1 MAKGPRIGRSV
12 VFNWLALAI
21 SIGVAFFLSPFIVH
35 RLGNVAYGVWTLI
48 NSMIAYMGLLDLGMR
63 GAVTRFVS
71 RYHSQGEHLESS
83 RAVSAAF
90 WLRAGIGLVVVS
102 LALILP
108 SVAIAVFHISPE
120 MQMATRWTIGVAG
133 MSFAVTLAFGV
144 FGGVLSALQRFDLLS
159 GVGMLQTLLRATG
172 AVWLLKS
179 GHGIVSLA
187 VWELIVVVIANIALT
202 TLSLRVYRELQILYR
217 PPESAILR
225 QLWGFSSYLLLVNI
239 CGQIVYY
246 TDNVV
251 VGAFVSAGAV
261 TFFTIAGGLIEYA
274 RQVVAALGGILFSLA
289 SSLEAQGQQTE
300 LRRLLI
306 QGTRATVLVGLP
318 IQAALFFGGHT
329 FIALWVG
336 PEYAAISGR
345 VLQILLVAQV
355 FAIANYTSF
364 NVVCGLNK
372 HKPVALMGLAEAA
385 ANLVVSIVLVR
396 QIGLE
401 GVAWG
406 TVIPSMAIH
415 LLFWPRYICK
425 TLEMPIVDYVWGA
438 WIRSG
443 LAVAPFG
450 LACYLADRYWV
461 PANLTYFFIHIA
473 VLCPTLLVGI
483 AVSFPDEVY
492 KQLRRRFRI
501 TGSLDVPF
509 GLAKRAE

>member
-1 MAKGPRIGRSV
+1 MLKGPGIGRSV
-12 VFNWLALAI
+12 ALNWTALAI
-21 SIGVAFFLSPFIVH
+21 SIGVAFFLSPFVVH
-35 RLGNVAYGVWTLI
+35 RLGNVAYGVWTLV
-48 NSMIAYMGLLDLGMR
+48 NSMIGYMGLLDLGLR

-71 RYHSQGEHLESS
+71 RDHSQGKHLEAS

-90 WLRAGIGLVVVS
+90 WLRAAIGLIVIGI
-102 LALILP
+102 ALVMPLI
-108 SVAIAVFHISPE
+108 AIAMFHISPE
-120 MQMATRWTIGVAG
+120 MQSATRWTIGVAG

-144 FGGVLSALQRFDLLS
+144 FGGVLAALQRFDLLS
-159 GVGMLQTLLRATG
+159 GVGIVQTLLRATG

-187 VWELIVVVIANIALT
+187 VWELIVVVFANIALT
-202 TLSLRVYRELQILYR
+202 TLSLRVYRELQILFQ
-217 PPESAILR
+217 PPDSATLR
-225 QLWGFSSYLLLVNI
+225 QLWGFSSYLLLVNV

-289 SSLEAQGQQTE
+289 SSLEAQGRQTE

-306 QGTRATVLVGLP
+306 QGTRATLLVGLP
-318 IQAALFFGGHT
+318 IQTALFFGGHT
-329 FIALWVG
+329 FIGLWVG
-336 PEYAAISGR
+336 PEYASISGK

-364 NVVCGLNK
+364 NVVCGLGK
-372 HKPVALMGLAEAA
+372 HKPVALIGLAEAA
-385 ANLVVSIVLVR
+385 ANLVLSIVLVR
-396 QIGLE
+396 QIGLV

-425 TLEMPIVDYVWGA
+425 TLEMPIRDYVWGA

-443 LAVAPFG
+443 LAVTPFG
-450 LACYLADRYWV
+450 FACYLADRFWV
-461 PANLTYFFIHIA
+461 PANLLYFFMHMA
-473 VLCPTLLVGI
+473 VLCSTLLVGI

-492 KQLRRRFRI
+492 RQLRRPSRF
-501 TGSLDVPF
+501 TGGLDVPF
-509 GLAKRAE
+509 GHAKRAE